1 MDAEKAAW
9 LLDTANSPAAQSG
22 AFTDDQRWQQQ
33 LKHREWLAN
42 RGGNQEKRIMSPLE
56 QEMSW

>member
-33 LKHREWLAN
+33 LKHRAWKE
-42 RGGNQEKRIMSPLE
+42 
-56 QEMSW
+56 EMGR